1 MSTIKLEY
9 GDIAGERTKISQS
22 TELIFKKLKESL
34 RHGSPIDFFHA
45 IKFEKIGCDPLDTTE
60 QWNLIE
66 QINQTFTYLAS
77 LKASEILFEEHK
89 SLKTVKLNLG
99 TTDGYDLIGT
109 DSMGNDIVVA
119 EVFATVNHRNNAKLR
134 SDIEKVMTSEIDRRY
149 VFFAADNVQASNPY
163 VGYKPKSDISRL
175 EKVIALDHKK
185 LWI

>member
-1 MSTIKLEY
+1 MSVMKIEHGHIT
-9 GDIAGERTKISQS
+9 AERTKIIQS
-22 TELIFKKLKESL
+22 TELIFKKLKESVNN
-34 RHGSPIDFFHA
+34 GSPIDFFHA

-89 SLKTVKLNLG
+89 SLKMVKLNLG

-109 DSMGNDIVVA
+109 DAKGKDIVVA

-134 SDIEKVMTSEIDRRY
+134 SDIEKVMTSDIEKRY
-149 VFFAADNVQASNPY
+149 VFFAAENVEASNPY
-163 VGYKPKSDISRL
+163 VGYKPKFDISRL
-175 EKVIALDHKK
+175 EKVVALDHRK
-185 LWI
+185 LWT